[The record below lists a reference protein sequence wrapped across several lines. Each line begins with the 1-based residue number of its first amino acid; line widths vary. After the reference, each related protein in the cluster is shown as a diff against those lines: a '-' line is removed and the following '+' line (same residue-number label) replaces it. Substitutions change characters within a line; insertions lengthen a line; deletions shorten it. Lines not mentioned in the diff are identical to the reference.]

1 MIKIDREVALHII
14 TIGKGKGSTLGYV
27 NDDDKKLYN
36 AYVRILND
44 FTFMILEDEN
54 TDEFYALQDTDTFN
68 VQPELD
74 EALDEGVKVL
84 SEVIELL
91 KQAKESE

>member
-14 TIGKGKGSTLGYV
+14 TMGKDNGSTLGYV

-36 AYVRILND
+36 AYVRVLND
-44 FTFMILEDEN
+44 FTFIILEDEN

-68 VQPELD
+68 VQPEL
-74 EALDEGVKVL
+74 EKALDEGISVL
-84 SEVIELL
+84 ANLVDTL
-91 KQAKESE
+91 KQIKESE

>member
-14 TIGKGKGSTLGYV
+14 TMGKGKGSTLGYV

-36 AYVRILND
+36 AYVRVLND
-44 FTFMILEDEN
+44 FTFIILEDEN

-68 VQPELD
+68 VQPEL
-74 EALDEGVKVL
+74 EKALDEGISVL
-84 SEVIELL
+84 ANLVDTL
-91 KQAKESE
+91 KQIKESE

>member
-14 TIGKGKGSTLGYV
+14 TMGKGKGSTLGYV

-36 AYVRILND
+36 AYVRVLNA
-44 FTFMILEDEN
+44 FTFIILEDEN

-68 VQPELD
+68 VQPEL
-74 EALDEGVKVL
+74 EKALDEGISVL
-84 SEVIELL
+84 ANLVDTL
-91 KQAKESE
+91 KQIKESE